1 MSRLHLALLGAPQVR
16 HGQKP
21 LSFRTRKGLALLTY
35 LAVEEGIHTRERLTA
50 LFWPESDPSSGRAN
64 LRSTLMYLR
73 KTLAHGNEAAPDHL
87 LVERGALG
95 FDRSA
100 VYELDLETVE
110 AATDAAGEASLQD
123 AINLVRGEFLE
134 GFSLPDAPE
143 FDDWMAVQRERWHL
157 QLNDCFKRLS
167 QRQLDSGALKTAEQT
182 LQRWLAHNPL
192 EERAYRRLMRL
203 QHQQGNRSG
212 ALQTFERCREVL
224 AAELGVE
231 PAAETTALAQ
241 HVRSATVE
249 RLGQE
254 AGDGDG
260 TKPRKAHFSTLPLV
274 GRAQEHQ
281 ALAKAFRQA
290 QSGQTGLV
298 IVEGE
303 AGIGK
308 TRLASE
314 FLDWAGAAGAQT
326 LAGRAY
332 ETGGRLPY
340 QPLVSALQAAEIPD
354 LSPIWLAE
362 LSRLLPTI
370 RDRYPD
376 LPPPVAEEQAA
387 PTRLFEAVTRM
398 GAALAARGPLVL
410 MLDDVQWADAASR
423 DLLLYAFRR
432 WSEESTSLLLLLTLR
447 SESLAQVGEAA
458 QALRRWLHDVEQ
470 REGSV
475 RLHLQALDVDALGE
489 MLQTL
494 APDSDIDDV
503 AKWLFAES
511 GGHPFYLMA
520 MLETLLEEKIARVV
534 RDSGG
539 WRLDLSAVPRETGS
553 HSTPIPP
560 GVRQLIRRRL
570 ARLTPEAFDL
580 SIAAAV
586 LGQDVSFRQLCQVA
600 GQSNVVGLAAL
611 DQLTGARLLES
622 KEQARSTT
630 YRFSHDKIRD
640 VVYTEAGDARRQIF
654 HERAFYHL
662 QENNAPPTRLAYH
675 ASAASLLQPA
685 FRYHLAAGDEALDLF
700 AVRNAID
707 FYEEAQQVWR
717 EQTAV
722 TPTPAQIRRL
732 YEHLG
737 RAYELV
743 NRWQDADEVYKALLS
758 YARAK
763 EQSALEVAAL
773 IRLSGVA
780 MRGDW
785 LPEQALTYLDDA
797 RALAETQENKAGLI
811 EINSIKAQLLS
822 LRFDRE
828 TAVAHGERALTLA
841 RELGDDDLLARTL
854 NYVSYARFGPPA
866 HLSQVEAEATE
877 ARRLFARLG
886 KRALEADSLAMVG
899 HAQTHQGRAQEA
911 VQTLREAQTI
921 VRDIENSWGQ
931 VNVSFHLAFAL
942 VEAGEAEAAFTVI
955 EEGMKVARR
964 HQHDTLLANVVSVR
978 GTVYQALGELEQ
990 ARADHEEAQARF
1002 FELPFDL
1009 LPAIVAVHL
1018 CADCVLEGDWQAAY
1032 EYAKQ
1037 SFAVEDLTWLWV
1049 WTDAGFFYHH
1059 VVKAFRR
1066 AGDDEAART
1075 ALARFKLAAGD
1086 NPRYL
1091 EIYRL
1096 AQGGKDDLEAHR

>member
-1 MSRLHLALLGAPQVR
+1 MSRLHLTLLGAPQVR
-16 HGQKP
+16 HGQQ
-21 LSFRTRKGLALLTY
+21 LVSFRTRKGLALLVY
-35 LAVEEGIHTRERLTA
+35 LAVEEGMHTRARLTA
-50 LFWPESDPSSGRAN
+50 LFWPESDSSAGRAN

-73 KTLAHGNEAAPDHL
+73 KTLAHGDEAASDHL

-100 VYELDLETVE
+100 VYELDLETIA
-110 AATDAAGEASLQD
+110 AATAAGGEASLQD

-167 QRQLDSGALKTAEQT
+167 QRQLDSGALKAAEQT

-192 EERAYRRLMRL
+192 EERAFRRLMRL

-212 ALQTFERCREVL
+212 ALQTFERCRDVL
-224 AAELGVE
+224 AAELGVA

-241 HVRSATVE
+241 HVRSATDE
-249 RLGQE
+249 GRGQDVGN
-254 AGDGDG
+254 GDGSG
-260 TKPRKAHFSTLPLV
+260 PRKIHLSTLPLV

-290 QSGQTGLV
+290 QSGQTRLV

-340 QPLVSALQAAEIPD
+340 QPLVSALQAAEVPD
-354 LSPIWLAE
+354 LSPTWLAE
-362 LSRLLPTI
+362 LSRLLPAI

-376 LPPPVAEEQAA
+376 LPSPVAEEQAA

-398 GAALAARGPLVL
+398 GAALAARRPLVL
-410 MLDDVQWADAASR
+410 LLDDVQWADAASL
-423 DLLLYAFRR
+423 DLLLYGFRR
-432 WSEESTSLLLLLTLR
+432 WSEEGATLLLLLTLR
-447 SESLAQVGEAA
+447 SESLARVGEAA
-458 QALRRWLHDVEQ
+458 QTLRRWLHDVEQ
-470 REGSV
+470 REGSA
-475 RLHLQALDVDALGE
+475 RLLLQALDVDALRE
-489 MLQTL
+489 MLQTA
-494 APDSDIDDV
+494 APDGDLDDV
-503 AKWLFAES
+503 ANWLFAES

-520 MLETLLEEKIARVV
+520 MLEELLEEEVIRAV
-534 RDSGG
+534 RDSDG
-539 WRLDLSAVPRETGS
+539 WRLDLSAIPRRAGS
-553 HSTPIPP
+553 HSSPIPP

-570 ARLTPEAFDL
+570 ERLTPEAFDL

-586 LGQDVSFRQLCQVA
+586 LGQDVNFRQLCHVA
-600 GQSNVVGLAAL
+600 GQSHAAGLAAL

-622 KEQARSTT
+622 KEKARAAT

-640 VVYTEAGDARRQIF
+640 VVYTEAGDARRQLF

-662 QENNAPPTRLAYH
+662 QENNAPPARLAYH
-675 ASAASLLQPA
+675 ASAAGLSQPA
-685 FRYHLAAGDEALDLF
+685 FRFHLAAGDEALDLF

-707 FYEEAQQVWR
+707 LYEEARQLWR
-717 EQTAV
+717 EQTTV
-722 TPTPAQIRRL
+722 TPTPAQVRRL
-732 YEHLG
+732 YERLG
-737 RAYELV
+737 RAYELI
-743 NRWQDADEVYKALLS
+743 NRWQDAEEIYKALLS

-763 EQSALEVAAL
+763 KQPALEVAAL
-773 IRLSGVA
+773 VRLSGVA
-780 MRGDW
+780 MRGNW
-785 LPEQALTYLDDA
+785 LPEQALSHLDDA

-828 TAVAHGERALTLA
+828 TAVSHGERALALA

-854 NYVSYARFGPPA
+854 NYVGYARFGPPA
-866 HLSQVEAEATE
+866 VLSQVEAEAIE

-886 KRALEADSLAMVG
+886 KRALEADSLAMAG
-899 HAQTHQGRAQEA
+899 HAQTHQGRSQEA
-911 VQTLREAQTI
+911 VLTLREAQTI

-942 VEAGEAEAAFTVI
+942 VEAEKAEEALTVI
-955 EEGMKVARR
+955 EEGMRIARR
-964 HQHDTLLANVVSVR
+964 HKHDTLLANVISVR
-978 GTVYQALGELEQ
+978 GTVQQALGELEL
-990 ARADHEEAQARF
+990 ARADHEVAQARF
-1002 FELPFDL
+1002 SRLPFDL
-1009 LPAIVAVHL
+1009 LPAIIAVHL
-1018 CADCVLEGDWQAAY
+1018 CADCVLQDDLQAAY
-1032 EYAKQ
+1032 EYARQ
-1037 SFAVEDLTWLWV
+1037 SLVVEDLTWLWV

-1059 VVKAFRR
+1059 VVKALRR
-1066 AGDDEAART
+1066 AGDDEAARE

-1096 AQGGKDDLEAHR
+1096 AQGGKDDS

>member
-16 HGQKP
+16 HSQEL

-35 LAVEEGIHTRERLTA
+35 LVVEKGMHTRARLTA
-50 LFWPESDPSSGRAN
+50 LFWPESDSSAGRAN

-73 KTLAHGNEAAPDHL
+73 KTLAHEDEAASDHL

-95 FDRSA
+95 FDRFA
-100 VYELDLETVE
+100 AYELDLETVA
-110 AATDAAGEASLQD
+110 AATGAAGEAALED
-123 AINLVRGEFLE
+123 AINVIRGEFLE

-167 QRQLDSGALKTAEQT
+167 QRQLDSGALKPAEQT

-212 ALQTFERCREVL
+212 ALQTFERCRDIL
-224 AAELGVE
+224 AAELSVE
-231 PAAETTALAQ
+231 PAAETMALAQ
-241 HVRSATVE
+241 HVRSATDEHLE
-249 RLGQE
+249 RDV
-254 AGDGDG
+254 GDGDG
-260 TKPRKAHFSTLPLV
+260 SESFKIHLSPLPLV
-274 GRAQEHQ
+274 GRAQEHR
-281 ALAKAFRQA
+281 ALARAFRQA
-290 QSGQTGLV
+290 QSGQTRLV

-314 FLDWAGAAGAQT
+314 FLDWAGATGAQT
-326 LAGRAY
+326 MAGRAY

-340 QPLVSALQAAEIPD
+340 QPLVSALQAAEVPD
-354 LSPIWLAE
+354 LSPTWLAE
-362 LSRLLPTI
+362 LSRLLPAI

-398 GAALAARGPLVL
+398 GAALAARRPLVL
-410 MLDDVQWADAASR
+410 LLDDVQWADAASL

-447 SESLAQVGEAA
+447 SESLARVGEAA
-458 QALRRWLHDVEQ
+458 QTLRRWLHDVEQ

-475 RLHLQALDVDALGE
+475 RLHLRALDVDALRE
-489 MLQTL
+489 MLQTV
-494 APDSDIDDV
+494 APDSDVGDV
-503 AKWLFAES
+503 ANWLFAES
-511 GGHPFYLMA
+511 GGHPFYLQA
-520 MLETLLEEKIARVV
+520 MLEALLEEEVIRTV

-539 WRLDLSAVPRETGS
+539 WRLDLSAIPRAAGS
-553 HSTPIPP
+553 PSTPIPP
-560 GVRQLIRRRL
+560 GVRQLIHRRL
-570 ARLTPEAFDL
+570 ERLTPEAFDL

-586 LGQDVSFRQLCQVA
+586 LGHDVNFRQLCHVA
-600 GQSNVVGLAAL
+600 GQSPVTGLAAL

-622 KEQARSTT
+622 KEKARAAT

-662 QENNAPPTRLAYH
+662 QENNASPARLAYH
-675 ASAASLLQPA
+675 ARAAGLSQPS

-707 FYEEAQQVWR
+707 LYEEAQQVWR

-732 YEHLG
+732 YERLG
-737 RAYELV
+737 RAYELI
-743 NRWQDADEVYKALLS
+743 NRWDDAHDVYGTLLD
-758 YARAK
+758 YARA
-763 EQSALEVAAL
+763 EERPDFEVSALS
-773 IRLSGVA
+773 RLAGTS
-780 MRGDW
+780 MRGKWQRDR
-785 LPEQALTYLDDA
+785 ALSYLDEA
-797 RALAETQENKAGLI
+797 QVLAETQENNVALV
-811 EINSIKAQLLS
+811 EIFSMKAQLLS
-822 LRFDRE
+822 LKFDRDS
-828 TAVAHGERALTLA
+828 AVYHGEQALDLA
-841 RELGDDDLLARTL
+841 RELGRDDLIARTL
-854 NYVSYARFGPPA
+854 NYLSYARFGPPA
-866 HLSQVEAEATE
+866 ALAQVEAEADA

-886 KRALEADSLAMVG
+886 KRALEADSLAMVA
-899 HAQTHQGRAQEA
+899 HSQTHQGRPWEA
-911 VQTLREAQTI
+911 VRNLQMAQAI
-921 VRDIENSWGQ
+921 VQDIENSWGQ

-942 VEAGEAEAAFTVI
+942 LETGEVEKALAVS
-955 EEGMKVARR
+955 EEGMVVARR
-964 HQHDTLLANVVSVR
+964 HGHDALMAHIFSVR
-978 GTVYQALGELEQ
+978 GSLHQALGNLEK
-990 ARADHEEAQARF
+990 ARADHEEAQVRF
-1002 FELPFDL
+1002 ADLPFEL
-1009 LPAIVAVHL
+1009 LPAIIAVHL
-1018 CADCVLEGDWQAAY
+1018 CADCALMGNWQAAY
-1032 EYAKQ
+1032 GYARE
-1037 SFAVEDLTWLWV
+1037 SLAVEDLTWLWV
-1049 WTDAGFFYHH
+1049 WADAGFFYHH
-1059 VVKAFRR
+1059 VVKALRH
-1066 AGDDEAART
+1066 AGDDEAAHA
-1075 ALARFKLAAGD
+1075 ALVRFKLAAGD

-1096 AQGGKDDLEAHR
+1096 AQGGKDDLEGHR